1 MKYHLY
7 SIISMSLFLSCSDI
21 KQESTKKNLFIE
33 NEIVAVVLMKSNDK
47 TTEEISN
54 FSSFYVDL
62 VQQREPNTY
71 AWSHFQK
78 GDNIVLIE
86 RYKDEAAHLNHIK
99 NISPGGISEKEFGQF
114 LEHFEILEIDI
125 YGTVSN
131 EFKSVIDG
139 FNLPTSYNPTIAKYS
154 RN

>member
-1 MKYHLY
+1 
-7 SIISMSLFLSCSDI
+7 
-21 KQESTKKNLFIE
+21 
-33 NEIVAVVLMKSNDK
+33 MKSNNK

-78 GDNIVLIE
+78 GDNVVLIE
-86 RYKDEAAHLNHIK
+86 RYKNEVAHLNHIK
-99 NISPGGISEKEFGQF
+99 NISTGGISEKEFGQF

-125 YGTVSN
+125 YGTVSD